1 MSSALWVSKTG
12 LAAQDKALSAVAN
25 NLANVNTNGFKSDRV
40 VFEDLFYSIE
50 KQPGAQ
56 ADQLNTVPSGIQL
69 GSGVRVAGT
78 QKVFTEG
85 NMQTTGQPMDL
96 AIVGNGF
103 FQVESANGDI
113 MYTENGQFQ
122 LNTEGL
128 MVNAQGLPL
137 VPAIEVPAGSSRFSV
152 SSDGIVTAVM
162 PGEVLPVELGQITL
176 VNFANPAGLEAL
188 GGNLYRETIASGEP
202 VEGEPGADGLGQL
215 KQGVLEGSNV
225 QVVEAMVNMIAIQ
238 RAYEANA
245 KVLDA
250 ASGMQQFL
258 NQTV

>member
-12 LAAQDKALSAVAN
+12 LAAQDKAMGAVAN
-25 NLANVNTNGFKSDRV
+25 NLANVNTTGFKSDRV
-40 VFEDLFYSIE
+40 VFEDLFYAIE
-50 KQPGAQ
+50 LQPGAQ
-56 ADQLNTVPSGIQL
+56 ADQVNTVPSGIQL

-85 NMQTTGQPMDL
+85 SIQTTCQPMDL
-96 AIVGNGF
+96 AIIGSGF
-103 FQVESANGDI
+103 FQVESPAGEI
-113 MYTENGQFQ
+113 YYTESGQFQ
-122 LNTEGL
+122 LNAEGV
-128 MVNAQGLPL
+128 MVNAQGMPL
-137 VPAIEVPAGSSRFSV
+137 VPGIEVPAGSSRFTV
-152 SSDGIVTAVM
+152 GSDGIVTAVL
-162 PGEVLPVELGQITL
+162 PGDTQPVELGQITL
-176 VNFANPAGLEAL
+176 ANFTNPAGLEAL
-188 GGNLYRETIASGEP
+188 GGNLYRETVASGEP
-202 VEGEPGADGLGQL
+202 VEGAPGEEGLGNL

>member
-1 MSSALWVSKTG
+1 MNSALWVSKTG
-12 LAAQDKALSAVAN
+12 LAAQDTAMASVAN
-25 NLANVNTNGFKSDRV
+25 NLANVNTNGFKSDRA

-56 ADQLNTVPSGIQL
+56 ADEINTVPSGIQL

-85 NMQTTGQPMDL
+85 SIQTTGQPMDL
-96 AIVGNGF
+96 AIVGRGF
-103 FQVESANGDI
+103 FQVEAPNGDI
-113 MYTENGQFQ
+113 LYTENGQFQ
-122 LNTEGL
+122 LNAEGV

-137 VPAIEVPAGSSRFSV
+137 TPAIEVPQGSTGFTV
-152 SSDGIVTAVM
+152 GADGIVTAVM
-162 PGEVLPVELGQITL
+162 PADTLTSELGQITL
-176 VNFANPAGLEAL
+176 VNFTNPGGLEAL
-188 GGNLYRETIASGEP
+188 GGNLYRESVASGEA
-202 VEGEPGADGLGQL
+202 VEGVPGEEGLGQL

-225 QVVEAMVNMIAIQ
+225 QVVEAMVAMIAIQ